1 MNVAVLV
8 YPDKYKEFNIGD
20 YIQSIA
26 AKQYFEYV
34 DMYLSR
40 ERLSEYDGEFVK
52 IILNGWFMHDADKW
66 PPKNNI
72 LPLFISFHINS
83 VAKNKMLSENS
94 IEYLKKHAP
103 IGCRDQGTVNL
114 LKDKGVNAYF
124 SGCLTLTLGNKY
136 KRTKIDKN
144 IYFVDPHFKY
154 KNDFLNILLYIKTL
168 LSNYKIVKDISL
180 KMYGDITIKTLI
192 KSSSFYKCYSKI
204 FSSEV
209 LRNAKYLKHVISNEQ
224 FLNDKAK
231 FNYADKLLT
240 QYATARYV
248 VTSRIHCAL
257 PCLGM
262 GTPVLYVN
270 DKQQEETS
278 SCRLDGLLELF
289 HVIECDGDDLCC
301 DEIKEKITENYLFNN
316 KDIHIKLSE
325 KMKESVQVFVKKSNE
340 FN

>member
-1 MNVAVLV
+1 MKAAVLV

-40 ERLSEYDGEFVK
+40 ENLNEYDGEFVK

-83 VAKNKMLSENS
+83 VAKNKMLSANS

-103 IGCRDQGTVNL
+103 IGCRDKGTVNL
-114 LKDKGVNAYF
+114 LKEKGVNAYF
-124 SGCLTLTLGNKY
+124 SGCLTLTLGNVY

-144 IYFVDPHFKY
+144 IYFVDTHFKY
-154 KNDFLNILLYIKTL
+154 RKDILSLLIYIKTL
-168 LSNYKIVKDISL
+168 LSNYNIVKNIAL
-180 KMYGDITIKTLI
+180 KMHGGISIKTLI
-192 KSSSFYKCYSKI
+192 KTSSFYKCYSKL
-204 FSSEV
+204 FSDEV
-209 LRNAKYLKHVISNEQ
+209 LKNAKYLTHVISNKQ
-224 FLNDKAK
+224 FIGDHEK
-231 FNYADKLLT
+231 FNYADNILT
-240 QYATARYV
+240 KYSAARYV

-262 GTPVLYVN
+262 GTPVLYV
-270 DKQQEETS
+270 DDQQQEETS
-278 SCRLDGLLELF
+278 SCRLDGLLNLL
-289 HVIECDGDDLCC
+289 HVIKCDGDDMYC
-301 DEIKEKITENYLFNN
+301 DEIKEKITEDYLFNN
-316 KDIHIKLSE
+316 KNIHIEIAGKL
-325 KMKESVQVFVKKSNE
+325 KETCSVFIESSVAE
-340 FN
+340 D